1 MHMSNSE
8 HVPSSPTSPFPPA
21 FILDDSSSS
30 SLTLDSSGNSD
41 EKHSSASLCTP
52 APAPENGT
60 TSFVFNEK
68 ILCQEKFYEDGQKKK
83 KKRKIDDSS
92 AEGDD
97 DNNKIWHAHY
107 LMCNEEEE
115 QSFLNSTTNDNR
127 PLFRPHSITSTS
139 SRENR
144 SFKNSLK
151 ARDNGRSRREE
162 HHFRSPLG
170 HAHGHHDGP
179 VPQKVKMPF
188 LVDHQIDLD
197 TQDYYAEW
205 RKTKGSFLK
214 PRFNK

>member
-1 MHMSNSE
+1 M
-8 HVPSSPTSPFPPA
+8 PA
-21 FILDDSSSS
+21 FNAID
-30 SLTLDSSGNSD
+30 SGNSD
-41 EKHSSASLCTP
+41 EKQSSVSLCTP
-52 APAPENGT
+52 APGNETT

-68 ILCQEKFYEDGQKKK
+68 ILCQEKLYEDGQKKK
-83 KKRKIDDSS
+83 MMKKRKKDDSS
-92 AEGDD
+92 ADEGDD
-97 DNNKIWHAHY
+97 DNKIWHEHY

-127 PLFRPHSITSTS
+127 PLFRPHSITTRS
-139 SRENR
+139 SIRENL

-162 HHFRSPLG
+162 HHYFRSPLG

-179 VPQKVKMPF
+179 VPQKLKMPS
-188 LVDHQIDLD
+188 LVNHQIDLD

-214 PRFNK
+214 PRFNKRGRH

>member
-127 PLFRPHSITSTS
+127 PLFRPHSITST
-139 SRENR
+139 
-144 SFKNSLK
+144 
-151 ARDNGRSRREE
+151 
-162 HHFRSPLG
+162 LG

-179 VPQKVKMPF
+179 VPQKLKMPF